1 MFRCDLGH
9 IRLSDPAIGCRGG
22 CYSGKGVR
30 KRPGDGHSGLAT
42 DVGVVLADA
51 ALASLGRRSAGAV
64 GDELQRAQWPDD
76 IATEFLSHFGLLIA
90 SRNAMRRSK
99 PCTHRENIWGRRFT
113 AEPRTTSRCPRRQ
126 ERSQPSARSNA
137 RRRSVS
143 RKVRGPQEGNPQ
155 NVHYAAD
162 KQQRHEH
169 PAAADTIRSMLKREQ
184 KASRHIVAKP
194 TVAHQ
199 KLERRLALG

>member
-51 ALASLGRRSAGAV
+51 ALASLGQRLRGPSAMNFNA
-64 GDELQRAQWPDD
+64 
-76 IATEFLSHFGLLIA
+76 
-90 SRNAMRRSK
+90 RNGPM
-99 PCTHRENIWGRRFT
+99 
-113 AEPRTTSRCPRRQ
+113 TSRRNSRRTSACSLPRVTLCGDRNHVPTARTSGAAALLQSQEQHPGARADKNGASQARDPTPEGGQFLEKYEDRQ
-126 ERSQPSARSNA
+126 ED
-137 RRRSVS
+137 
-143 RKVRGPQEGNPQ
+143 NPQ

-169 PAAADTIRSMLKREQ
+169 PAAADTIRSC
-184 KASRHIVAKP
+184 
-194 TVAHQ
+194 
-199 KLERRLALG
+199 